1 MSVFGCVFFF
11 ISHFSLFP
19 SFSFPHHHTFHLTT
33 LSHSHG
39 TFSIP
44 PSILLALALKPGPYW
59 PYLHLLLRRKA
70 LEYRFLLGNERRQC
84 THTQQV
90 CSIHRQ
96 FAQVCFGSFSVSPSI
111 FGLWP
116 SNLAHI
122 DRIYTRYW
130 DEKRWS
136 IGSYSVTNVGS
147 AHIHNNNKFAPSIG
161 NLRRC
166 ALVVL
171 AYLHQYLDSGLQTW
185 PILTV
190 FTLAIETKSA
200 GV

>member
-1 MSVFGCVFFF
+1 MSVFGCVF
-11 ISHFSLFP
+11 SSLATFL
-19 SFSFPHHHTFHLTT
+19 SFPHSLFLITT
-33 LSHSHG
+33 RSILQLSPIPMAH
-39 TFSIP
+39 SIP

-59 PYLHLLLRRKA
+59 PYLHSLLRRKA

-84 THTQQV
+84 THTQQQQV

-96 FAQVCFGSFSVSPSI
+96 FAQVCFGSFSISPSI
-111 FGLWP
+111 FGLWS

-122 DRIYTRYW
+122 DRICTRYW

-147 AHIHNNNKFAPSIG
+147 AHIHNKFAPSIG

-171 AYLHQYLDSGLQTW
+171 AYLHQYLDSGLETW